1 MNSHERVMAALDHRR
16 PDRPPLNYF
25 GTAETTEKLL
35 SHLKLETKEDLLRY
49 FGADM
54 RYVSPSYVGPDV
66 FSGMFGFGTGG
77 TDMWGV
83 RWQEVSNRFCT
94 YFEPVHHPLAEAT
107 TVRDIESYSWP
118 KSDWLSVSHIG
129 DDIREFNEGE
139 RRAIVLSVGSFVEIA
154 WTLRGL
160 EQFLMDMVECPA
172 IVEAILTRVT
182 GMCKELSMR
191 SVEAAQGG
199 IDIVWSA
206 GDVGMQTGMI
216 MSPELWRQQIK
227 PFHRG
232 LIEPFKQMGMRT
244 RYHTDGSVLPII
256 EDLIE
261 MGLDL
266 LDPIQPDT
274 PGMDAE
280 NLNAQFGGRLSFYG
294 GVDTQKLLPYGTAR
308 EVEDEVLRLIRVLGA
323 NGGYVVA
330 ASNAVQPDVPI
341 ENILALYGTARE
353 YRY

>member
-1 MNSHERVMAALDHRR
+1 MDSHERVMAALDHQR

-25 GTAETTEKLL
+25 GTSETTEKLL
-35 SHLKLETKEDLLRY
+35 NHLKLETKEDLLCY

-54 RYVSPSYVGPDV
+54 RYVSPSYVGPDT
-66 FSGMFGFGTGG
+66 FSGTFGFGTGG
-77 TDMWGV
+77 TDMWGIG
-83 RWQEVSNRFCT
+83 WQEVSNRYCT
-94 YFEPVHHPLAEAT
+94 YFEPVHHPLAEAK
-107 TVRDIESYSWP
+107 TVRDIEDYAWP
-118 KSDWLSVSHIG
+118 ELDWLSVSHIE
-129 DDIREFNEGE
+129 DDIREINRDE
-139 RRAIVLSVGSFVEIA
+139 RKGIVLSVGSFVEIA

-160 EQFLMDMVECPA
+160 ERFLMDLVERPA
-172 IVEAILTRVT
+172 IVEALLTRVT
-182 GMCKELSMR
+182 GFCKEISMR
-191 SVEAAQGG
+191 SVEAAKGG

-216 MSPELWRQQIK
+216 MSPGQWRQQIK
-227 PFHRG
+227 PLHRE
-232 LIEPFKQMGMRT
+232 LVEPFKQMGLRT

-280 NLNAQFGGRLSFYG
+280 NLSARFGGRLSFYG

-308 EVEDEVLRLIRVLGA
+308 EVEEEVLRLIRVLGT

-341 ENILALYGTARE
+341 ENILALYLTARD